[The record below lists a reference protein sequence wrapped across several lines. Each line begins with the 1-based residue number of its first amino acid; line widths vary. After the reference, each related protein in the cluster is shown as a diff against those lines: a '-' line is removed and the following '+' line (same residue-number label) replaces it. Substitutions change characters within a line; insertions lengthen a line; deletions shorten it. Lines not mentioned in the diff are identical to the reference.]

1 MQKDKIKILAFAGST
16 REASLNKKLVSVAAE
31 GAREVGADVTIID
44 LRDFAMPFYDGDL
57 EAAEGL
63 PRNALKLKKMM
74 CEHDG
79 FLIASPEYN
88 SGYSA
93 VMKNVIDWT
102 SRPSTK
108 DEAALKAYAGKTA
121 SIMAAAPGALGG
133 LRGLYQ
139 LRELL
144 MNMRVFVNPNMRA
157 VGEAMQ
163 VFNEDGNLMGSDLQ
177 AAIRTLGAQTV
188 HAIH

>member
-1 MQKDKIKILAFAGST
+1 MSNQKIRILAFAGST
-16 REASLNKKLVSVAAE
+16 REASFNKKLVKIAAD
-31 GAREVGADVTIID
+31 GARETGADVTLID
-44 LRDFAMPFYDGDL
+44 LRDFAMPFYDGDV
-57 EAAEGL
+57 EAATGL
-63 PRNALKLKKMM
+63 PEQALKLKELM
-74 CEHDG
+74 CAHHG

-93 VMKNVIDWT
+93 VLKNAIDWV

-108 DEAALKAYAGKTA
+108 DEPALLAFAGKTA

-144 MNMRVFVNPNMRA
+144 MNIGVFVHPNMRA
-157 VGEAMQ
+157 VGQAMQ
-163 VFNEDGNLMGSDLQ
+163 AFGADGDLADPNLQ
-177 AAIRTLGAQTV
+177 ASIKALGRQTV
-188 HAIH
+188 QAI